1 MILVS
6 ISLGQRPSRRDTQ
19 PTPLTVD
26 AADKSPTLRPTLA
39 EQHEAAITKA
49 LDKTIAVD
57 IKGVPIEQAVRDLA
71 HLISVP
77 VEFDRERIK
86 DDGVSLDTPVTLNVP
101 QITLRSALRLMF
113 EHEQL
118 AFLVA
123 NETLLVTTSQS
134 AADMLETRIYDVSD
148 LVLTRDAKVPGRA
161 DFTSLMN
168 VISTCVQPDSWENL
182 SGSGSIMPIS
192 SGALRSIAVR
202 QMQDVHDQVARILA
216 DLRKARRSPGDDS
229 VRDVLVRSDRS
240 PAALRE
246 TAIRDALDK
255 LVSVDAKERP
265 LSEAI
270 SDVANQIG
278 VPVFIDRRKVA
289 EEGISLD
296 APTTFHH
303 QEMTARSALAIL
315 LKPRQLAWIVKNEL
329 LFITTSASVAD
340 SMVTRVY
347 DVSDIATRFRDE
359 RGNTLYDLT
368 SLMNAI
374 TTTIEPDSDWGNGPG
389 VIMPYRSG
397 GIVALTFPQAI
408 KVHEAV
414 ARFLTEL
421 VTCVSPAVRRLIR
434 KNIYRQMVV
443 CGERDP
449 RLIRG
454 ATRSS
459 VGTTNSRWS
468 FFRNWRATRTAIS
481 LFHRI
486 AFRALSRW
494 RTPGLAVKRRA
505 KLARPCT
512 TS

>member
-216 DLRKARRSPGDDS
+216 DLRKARRLPVTIRYGMCSSDRIDHPQHYARQRSATHSTNWYPSMPKS
-229 VRDVLVRSDRS
+229 VR
-240 PAALRE
+240 
-246 TAIRDALDK
+246 
-255 LVSVDAKERP
+255 
-265 LSEAI
+265 
-270 SDVANQIG
+270 
-278 VPVFIDRRKVA
+278 
-289 EEGISLD
+289 
-296 APTTFHH
+296 
-303 QEMTARSALAIL
+303 
-315 LKPRQLAWIVKNEL
+315 
-329 LFITTSASVAD
+329 
-340 SMVTRVY
+340 
-347 DVSDIATRFRDE
+347 
-359 RGNTLYDLT
+359 
-368 SLMNAI
+368 
-374 TTTIEPDSDWGNGPG
+374 
-389 VIMPYRSG
+389 
-397 GIVALTFPQAI
+397 
-408 KVHEAV
+408 
-414 ARFLTEL
+414 
-421 VTCVSPAVRRLIR
+421 
-434 KNIYRQMVV
+434 
-443 CGERDP
+443 
-449 RLIRG
+449 
-454 ATRSS
+454 
-459 VGTTNSRWS
+459 
-468 FFRNWRATRTAIS
+468 
-481 LFHRI
+481 
-486 AFRALSRW
+486 
-494 RTPGLAVKRRA
+494 
-505 KLARPCT
+505 
-512 TS
+512 